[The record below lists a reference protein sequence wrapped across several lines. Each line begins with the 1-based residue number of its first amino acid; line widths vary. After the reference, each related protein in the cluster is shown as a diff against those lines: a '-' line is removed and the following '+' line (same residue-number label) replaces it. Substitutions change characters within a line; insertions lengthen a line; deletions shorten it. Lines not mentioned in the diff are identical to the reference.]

1 MEVIIVLDYL
11 MISLFNN
18 TKQIL
23 IIWIQFGKDMSQ
35 KWKLQIKWSKLS
47 ISKSSSYSSL
57 NTYFLCDI
65 SIIYNQFLFLFVGN
79 NTWLVN

>member
-1 MEVIIVLDYL
+1 MEVVIFLDDL
-11 MISLFNN
+11 MVSLFSN

-35 KWKLQIKWSKLS
+35 RWKLQIKWNELS

-65 SIIYNQFLFLFVGN
+65 SIIYN
-79 NTWLVN
+79 